1 MMKIMIVDDETD
13 IEPLFKQ
20 RFRREI
26 RDGLI
31 ECHFCFSAE
40 NALAYLNSAKAA
52 DIVLILSDINM
63 PGMNGLELLRILKE
77 KYAHLTVFMVTAYDD
92 EEKYKKA
99 LEYGADRYLTKPI
112 DFEKLKTEI
121 FDHSQNIRSQD
132 A

>member
-1 MMKIMIVDDETD
+1 MMKIMVVDDETD

-26 RDGLI
+26 HNGQI

-40 NALAYLNSAKAA
+40 NALEYLNSAKAT

-77 KYAHLTVFMVTAYDD
+77 QYAHLTVFMVTAYDD

-99 LEYGADRYLTKPI
+99 LQYGADRYLTKPI
-112 DFEKLKTEI
+112 NFEELKAAILNYQKIGSTN
-121 FDHSQNIRSQD
+121 D
-132 A
+132 

>member
-1 MMKIMIVDDETD
+1 MMKIMVVDDETD

-31 ECHFCFSAE
+31 ECQFCFSAE
-40 NALAYLNSAKAA
+40 NALAYLNSASAA

-63 PGMNGLELLRILKE
+63 PGMNGLELLRIIKE

-99 LEYGADRYLTKPI
+99 FEYGADRYLTKPI

-121 FDHSQNIRSQD
+121 FEHSQKVRSQN

>member
-1 MMKIMIVDDETD
+1 MMKIMVVDDETD

-26 RDGLI
+26 HNGLI

-40 NALAYLNSAKAA
+40 NALEYLNSAQAT

-112 DFEKLKTEI
+112 DFEKLKSEV
-121 FDHSQNIRSQD
+121 FDYSKKIRSTND
-132 A
+132 

>member
-1 MMKIMIVDDETD
+1 MIVDDETD

-26 RDGLI
+26 RDGIL

-40 NALAYLNSAKAA
+40 CALEYLNSARAT

-77 KYAHLTVFMVTAYDD
+77 KYSHLTVFMVTAYDD

-112 DFEKLKTEI
+112 DFEKLKAEVLD
-121 FDHSQNIRSQD
+121 FSQKTRSD
-132 A
+132 NA

>member
-13 IEPLFKQ
+13 IEPLFRQ

-31 ECHFCFSAE
+31 ECQFCFSAE
-40 NALAYLNSAKAA
+40 DALNYLNSASAA

-77 KYAHLTVFMVTAYDD
+77 KYSHLTVFMVTAYDD
-92 EEKYKKA
+92 EEKYQKA
-99 LEYGADRYLTKPI
+99 LAYGADRYLTKPI
-112 DFEKLKTEI
+112 DFEKLKTEVLE
-121 FDHSQNIRSQD
+121 FSQKMRSHN

>member
-1 MMKIMIVDDETD
+1 MKIMIVDDETD

-26 RDGLI
+26 RDGIL

-40 NALAYLNSAKAA
+40 CALEYLNSARAT

-77 KYAHLTVFMVTAYDD
+77 KYSHLTVFMVTAYDD

-112 DFEKLKTEI
+112 DFEKLKAEVLD
-121 FDHSQNIRSQD
+121 FSQKTRSD
-132 A
+132 NA

>member
-1 MMKIMIVDDETD
+1 MMKIMVVDDETD

-26 RDGLI
+26 RDSLI

-40 NALAYLNSAKAA
+40 DALNYLNSASAA

-77 KYAHLTVFMVTAYDD
+77 KYAQLTVFMVTAYDD

-112 DFEKLKTEI
+112 DFEKLKAEI
-121 FDHSQNIRSQD
+121 FDYSHKIRSQN

>member
-1 MMKIMIVDDETD
+1 MMKIMVVDDETD
-13 IEPLFKQ
+13 IEPLFRQ

-31 ECHFCFSAE
+31 ECFFCFSAE
-40 NALAYLNSAKAA
+40 NALAYLNSATAA

-112 DFEKLKTEI
+112 DFDKLKAEI
-121 FDHSQNIRSQD
+121 FSHSQNIRSQD